1 MLTKT
6 QRQYLKGL
14 ANTLKPLVQIGKSG
28 LNENIIVSV
37 DEVLEAHELCKISIL
52 NTCPQETGEIA
63 LDLSSATNSDIV
75 SQLGRKIVLFRRN
88 LKKGTIMLPK

>member
-14 ANTLKPLVQIGKSG
+14 SNTLKPLVQIGKGG

-37 DEVLEAHELCKISIL
+37 DEVLEAHELCKINIL
-52 NTCPQETGEIA
+52 NTCPQETAEIA

-88 LKKGTIMLPK
+88 VKKGTINLPR